1 MKFYRL
7 EKKQRQSMIR
17 LTKFSLAFV
26 IVFTSFLNAQKLSSF
41 EVNGNSS
48 FDDQQYFKWSGL
60 SINQPIFSGIL
71 DSVKS
76 NIARNILFQG
86 YYFFNFKNIYSTIS
100 DDSLT
105 FKIVLDIEEGNSIIV
120 KNIYYQKS
128 DSLIDQNIF
137 EQFNFL
143 KGQVLN
149 KKEIEFNIE
158 QLLTHFEN
166 TGYPFAQ
173 ITINSVN
180 FYYDSTDNENYA
192 DIYLKVDSGKENKI
206 DKVEIRGNTS
216 TKDYVI
222 IRELRLEV
230 SEPYKQS
237 RIEEFPKR
245 LNRLRFFE
253 PVSNPQF
260 YINSKQEGVLVV
272 DVKEKNTN
280 NFDGIIGYIPP
291 GKNESSGYI
300 TGLVNISL
308 RNLFGTGRA
317 AAIKWNKYN
326 RDSQELDLKYL
337 EPWFLSFPLNINLG
351 LYQRVQ
357 DSSYVQRKIEGSIE
371 YLATEDI
378 SASLLVAS
386 ESVVPTVRTVPVFT
400 VFNSSYLT
408 TGANLK
414 IDTRDDPYSPTEG
427 FLFINSYSY
436 TKKTIN
442 GPIEYVTPKLKTSLD
457 LQRFSLSFYFFYELF
472 SRQVVAIGMNGRELR
487 GPTFENSDLYRLGG
501 TNSLRGYREEQFL
514 GSRVFW
520 SNLEYRALLTRRSY
534 GFVFFDTGYYLRP
547 EESDKNI
554 QRAEEFLYGFGLGL
568 NLETGLGVLR
578 VSYALG
584 EGDTFS
590 DGKIHFGV
598 LNEF

>member
-1 MKFYRL
+1 MKFCRL
-7 EKKQRQSMIR
+7 EKKQRQSMIH
-17 LTKFSLAFV
+17 LTKFSLVFLF
-26 IVFTSFLNAQKLSSF
+26 VFTSFLNAQKLASF
-41 EVNGNSS
+41 EVNGNSD
-48 FDDQQYFKWSGL
+48 FDDQQYFEWSGL
-60 SINQPIFSGIL
+60 NINQPFFIGIL

-76 NIARNILFQG
+76 NIAKNILLQG
-86 YYFFNFKNIYSTIS
+86 YYFFSFKSIQSTLS

-105 FKIVLDIEEGNSIIV
+105 FKITLDIEEGNYVLV
-120 KNIYYQKS
+120 KNVYVQNS
-128 DSLIDQNIF
+128 DSVFDHSLF

-143 KGQVLN
+143 KGQIFN
-149 KKEIEFNIE
+149 KQEIEFNIE
-158 QLLTHFEN
+158 QLLTYFEN
-166 TGYPFAQ
+166 NGYPFAQ
-173 ITINSVN
+173 ITVSSVN
-180 FYYDSTDNENYA
+180 IYCDSADNENFA
-192 DIYLKVDSGKENKI
+192 DIYLNIESGRENRI
-206 DKVEIRGNTS
+206 DKVEIRGNTT

-222 IRELRLEV
+222 IRELRLES

-253 PVSNPQF
+253 PITTPQF
-260 YINSKQEGVLVV
+260 YINSKKEGVLVV

-291 GKNESSGYI
+291 GKTESSGYI

-337 EPWFLSFPLNINLG
+337 EPWFFSYPINLNVG
-351 LYQRVQ
+351 LYQRIQ
-357 DSSYVQRKIEGSIE
+357 DSTYVQRKIEGSVE

-378 SASLLVAS
+378 SASILVAS
-386 ESVVPTVRTVPVFT
+386 ESVVPTVRTLPVFT

-427 FLFINSYSY
+427 LLFINSYSF

-442 GPIEYVTPKLKTSLD
+442 GPVEYFTSNLKTSID
-457 LQRFSLSFYFFYELF
+457 LQRFSLSFYFFYEIF
-472 SRQVVAIGMNGRELR
+472 SRQVIAIGVNGREMR

-514 GSRVFW
+514 GSRIFW
-520 SNLEYRALLTRRSY
+520 SNLEYRALFTRRSY

-547 EESDKNI
+547 EENDKNI
-554 QRAEEFLYGFGLGL
+554 QRAEDFLYGFGLGL

-584 EGDTFS
+584 KGDTFN

>member
-1 MKFYRL
+1 M
-7 EKKQRQSMIR
+7 
-17 LTKFSLAFV
+17 
-26 IVFTSFLNAQKLSSF
+26 
-41 EVNGNSS
+41 
-48 FDDQQYFKWSGL
+48 
-60 SINQPIFSGIL
+60 
-71 DSVKS
+71 
-76 NIARNILFQG
+76 
-86 YYFFNFKNIYSTIS
+86 
-100 DDSLT
+100 
-105 FKIVLDIEEGNSIIV
+105 
-120 KNIYYQKS
+120 
-128 DSLIDQNIF
+128 
-137 EQFNFL
+137 
-143 KGQVLN
+143 
-149 KKEIEFNIE
+149 
-158 QLLTHFEN
+158 LTHFEN

-436 TKKTIN
+436 TKKQSMDQLNT
-442 GPIEYVTPKLKTSLD
+442 L
-457 LQRFSLSFYFFYELF
+457 
-472 SRQVVAIGMNGRELR
+472 RQN
-487 GPTFENSDLYRLGG
+487 
-501 TNSLRGYREEQFL
+501 
-514 GSRVFW
+514 
-520 SNLEYRALLTRRSY
+520 
-534 GFVFFDTGYYLRP
+534 
-547 EESDKNI
+547 
-554 QRAEEFLYGFGLGL
+554 
-568 NLETGLGVLR
+568 
-578 VSYALG
+578 
-584 EGDTFS
+584 
-590 DGKIHFGV
+590 
-598 LNEF
+598 

>member
-1 MKFYRL
+1 M
-7 EKKQRQSMIR
+7 EKKRRQSMIR
-17 LTKFSLAFV
+17 HAKFSLAIILF
-26 IVFTSFLNAQKLSSF
+26 ISSFISAQKLSSF
-41 EVNGNSS
+41 EVNGNFNFEDSE
-48 FDDQQYFKWSGL
+48 YLKWSEL
-60 SINQPIFSGIL
+60 SINQPIYNGIL

-76 NIARNILFQG
+76 KIARNILKQG
-86 YYFFNFKNIYSTIS
+86 YYFIEFSNAELIVSEDSTR
-100 DDSLT
+100 
-105 FKIVLDIEEGNSIIV
+105 FEIVLDINEGDPVIINNV
-120 KNIYYQKS
+120 F
-128 DSLIDQNIF
+128 IDGIDTTTDISVFRQFDYLKRQIF
-137 EQFNFL
+137 IKQEL
-143 KGQVLN
+143 
-149 KKEIEFNIE
+149 ESNIE
-158 QLLTHFEN
+158 QLLTGFEN
-166 TGYPFAQ
+166 SGFPFAKIQ
-173 ITINSVN
+173 IISVN
-180 FYYDSTDNENYA
+180 VFRDSINDENLA
-192 DIYLKVDSGKENKI
+192 DIYLKILSGTENKI
-206 DKVEIRGNTS
+206 DRVEIRGNTS

-222 IRELRLEV
+222 IRELRLESGESYV
-230 SEPYKQS
+230 QN
-237 RIEEFPKR
+237 RIEEFPNR

-253 PVSNPQF
+253 PVPIPQYF
-260 YINSKQEGVLVV
+260 INSKNEGVLLVEV
-272 DVKEKNTN
+272 TEKNTN

-317 AAIKWNKYN
+317 ASIRWNKYN

-357 DSSYVQRKIEGSIE
+357 DTTYVQRKFEGSLE

-378 SASLLVAS
+378 SASVLIAS
-386 ESVVPTVRTVPVFT
+386 ESVVPTVRAIPVFT
-400 VFNSSYLT
+400 VYNSSYIT

-427 FLFINSYSY
+427 LLFINSYSFSR
-436 TKKTIN
+436 KTIN
-442 GPIEYVTPKLKTSLD
+442 GPSEYITSNLNTSVD
-457 LQRFSLSFYFFYELF
+457 LQRFSSSFYFFYELF
-472 SRQVVAIGMNGRELR
+472 SRQIVAIGVNAREMR
-487 GPTFENSDLYRLGG
+487 GSTFENSDLYKLGG

-514 GSRVFW
+514 GSRIFW

-534 GFVFFDTGYYLRP
+534 GFIFFDTGYYFRP
-547 EESDKNI
+547 EEIDKNI
-554 QRAEEFLYGFGLGL
+554 PKSEEFLYGFGLGL
-568 NLETGLGVLR
+568 NLETALGVLR